1 MKTKA
6 VQLQFRSGTASA
18 LRNASAPFAVGEP
31 VYATDAKILKIGD
44 GSHGW
49 DALPA
54 MGATAEH
61 YALRGEV
68 TGDGGQ
74 ELVINV
80 GTADVKEL
88 FVGAASTGII
98 NVPVGSLLTG
108 YVNFGTGDKFLNYM
122 GADAYYL
129 GSYYNNHNLQVTKTL
144 VSGNYIVKLKF
155 YSSGNPGY
163 ARWVN
168 GMRYYWAAVPTAA
181 QPGGGGGYDKYY
193 SVETTPSSTTS
204 LEISGIGF
212 EPKRAIIIKKTG
224 QGTPARM
231 EPLTIFY
238 YDDVTQQPSAIQ
250 PGQAYVMYINGSG
263 AWTSSVVSAV
273 AGSGTLQLDITNALV
288 FRTTSTYVC
297 SFYG

>member
-31 VYATDAKILKIGD
+31 VYATDAKIFKIGD
-44 GSHGW
+44 GASGW
-49 DALPA
+49 DALPV

-80 GTADVKEL
+80 GAADIKEI
-88 FVGAASTGII
+88 FVGSAATGTI
-98 NVPVGSLLTG
+98 NVPVGSLMTG
-108 YVNFGTGDKFLNYM
+108 YANFGTGDQFLNYM
-122 GADAYYL
+122 GGSAYYL
-129 GSYYNNHNLQVTKTL
+129 GSYLNNHNLQATKTL

-155 YSSGNPGY
+155 YSSSQPTY

-168 GMRYYWAAVPTAA
+168 GMKYYWAAVPTAA
-181 QPGGGGGYDKYY
+181 QPGGGGGYENYY
-193 SVETTPSSTTS
+193 SVEKTPSSATS

-212 EPKRAIIIKKTG
+212 APKRAIILKKTG
-224 QGTPARM
+224 QGTPASM
-231 EPLTIFY
+231 EPLTILY
-238 YDDVTQQPSAIQ
+238 YDDITQQPSGIR
-250 PGQAYVMYINGSG
+250 PGQAYVMYINGSN
-263 AWTSSVVSAV
+263 AWTSSVIGAV
-273 AGSGTLQLDITNALV
+273 AGAGTLQLDITNSLV
-288 FRTTSTYVC
+288 FNTSSTYVC

>member
-80 GTADVKEL
+80 GAADIKEI
-88 FVGAASTGII
+88 FVGSAATGTI
-98 NVPVGSLLTG
+98 NVPVGSLMSG
-108 YVNFGTGDKFLNYM
+108 YANFSTSDHYLNYM
-122 GADAYYL
+122 GASPYYL
-129 GSYYNNHNLQVTKTL
+129 GSYLNNHNLQVTKTL
-144 VSGNYIVKLKF
+144 VSGEYIVKLKF
-155 YSSGNPGY
+155 YSSSQPTY

-168 GMRYYWAAVPTAA
+168 GMKYYWAAVPTAA
-181 QPGGGGGYDKYY
+181 QPGGGGGYENYY
-193 SVETTPSSTTS
+193 SVEKTPSSTTS

-224 QGTPARM
+224 QGTPSSM
-231 EPLTIFY
+231 EPLTILY

-263 AWTSSVVSAV
+263 AWTSSTIGAA
-273 AGSGTLQLDITNALV
+273 AGAGTLQLDITNALA
-288 FRTTSTYVC
+288 FKTTSTYVC